1 MLSYNRTRLQ
11 LKSTEAVSNRDLQ
24 TFAEYDV
31 GSDETDPMIM
41 DEEQPEHSVSSY
53 EKRRRREADHWESLQ
68 DDLTK
73 TYIEVS
79 AMKPCNQYCIKCI
92 EDGRPYM
99 LATMRCSDCGLNQF
113 YCSDCAE
120 SLHKTRNFFHIVEVW
135 KVSNLFEKYNKLLG
149 LVNGQA

>member
-79 AMKPCNQYCIKCI
+79 AMKPCNQYCI
-92 EDGRPYM
+92 
-99 LATMRCSDCGLNQF
+99 
-113 YCSDCAE
+113 
-120 SLHKTRNFFHIVEVW
+120 
-135 KVSNLFEKYNKLLG
+135 
-149 LVNGQA
+149 

>member
-79 AMKPCNQYCIKCI
+79 ACDEAMQPVLYIMH
-92 EDGRPYM
+92 RRR
-99 LATMRCSDCGLNQF
+99 T
-113 YCSDCAE
+113 
-120 SLHKTRNFFHIVEVW
+120 T
-135 KVSNLFEKYNKLLG
+135 
-149 LVNGQA
+149 